1 MGRVKMRRGTDPC
14 AAPAPLHWN
23 IVRFR
28 TAGPADRPTFPLL
41 LFVCALGLMTAVTAA
56 AWARRPELGGRVKN
70 ITRAERPSDDY
81 YLAHDRGGHVDHHVL
96 YFGTDPIALDH
107 LQRADVIL
115 LGNSRLMF
123 AARPGVLDA
132 FFEARGLRYY
142 VLGFGF
148 READRFPLAV
158 IEKFDLRPRV
168 VIVNADGFFLNQ
180 LSDFGRAVMTDSRF
194 GAWQLRQEAETA
206 HEFRKAIHQLVPN
219 WVDLFGRPGF
229 ARLSEL
235 VIYRSRTNGT
245 WQLSPW
251 EAGTR
256 SVAGRDLTQPPLAPH
271 EQDAARRFKDSLDRR
286 GTRVVLTY
294 VPTPRPLGGGPAL
307 FADLLHLP
315 LVTAHPTGLLTED
328 DDHLDESSAVAWSE
342 AFVRELG
349 RVIP

>member
-1 MGRVKMRRGTDPC
+1 VT
-14 AAPAPLHWN
+14 L
-23 IVRFR
+23 R
-28 TAGPADRPTFPLL
+28 TAGPEAGPAFPLL
-41 LFVCALGLMTAVTAA
+41 LFLCALGLMTAVTAA
-56 AWARRPELGGRVKN
+56 VWASRPDLGGRVRN

-81 YLAHDRGGHVDHHVL
+81 YLAHDHGGHVDHHVL
-96 YFGTDPIALDH
+96 YFGTDHAALDH
-107 LQRADVIL
+107 LKRADVIL

-123 AARPGVLDA
+123 AARPRILDA

-158 IEKFDLRPRV
+158 IEKFDLKPRM
-168 VIVNADGFFLNQ
+168 VIVNADGFFLDS
-180 LSDFGRAVMTDSRF
+180 LSDFGRVVMKDSPF
-194 GAWQLRQEAETA
+194 GAWQFRQESETA

-229 ARLSEL
+229 ARLREL

-251 EAGTR
+251 ETGVR
-256 SVAGRDLTQPPLAPH
+256 PVQGRDLAQPSLAPH
-271 EQDAARRFKDSLDRR
+271 EQDAARRFKAAMDRR
-286 GTRVVLTY
+286 GTSVVLTY

-307 FADLLHLP
+307 FADLLNVP
-315 LVTAHPTGLLTED
+315 LVATQPAGLLTED
-328 DDHLDESSAVAWSE
+328 DDHLDESSAIAWSE